1 MMHRQTK
8 DMAKALE
15 DLHPAVVVR
24 VVRKELGDEQ
34 AEVLE
39 DTLALVPCSLCPG
52 TGQLAWRGG
61 VTTCWL
67 CEGHG
72 RARRADVAAL
82 ERSKR

>member
-39 DTLALVPCSLCPG
+39 DALALVPCSLCPG
-52 TGQLAWRGG
+52 MG
-61 VTTCWL
+61 
-67 CEGHG
+67 
-72 RARRADVAAL
+72 
-82 ERSKR
+82 